1 MNKLKFLNHFLAIA
15 LCFCPLFSRSG
26 VLNVG
31 FDIDDTVLFSR
42 DVFLNIPKDKR
53 DPIDYGW
60 INTHDEGLSIYI
72 KPTVDLINYFIT
84 NGHNVFFITA
94 RPGTNGEVLATFLS
108 RGLNFPVMKNKNLFF
123 SPSERIDGK
132 SHTTKH
138 RIMKRLKLDLFYGDG
153 DSDIVASL
161 KAGVHPVRIVRHEK
175 SIIEYGPNYFGNTV
189 DGKTKKSP
197 YGVEDLNIFYS
208 GKVGMFGETIYP
220 IVWEGPQ

>member
-1 MNKLKFLNHFLAIA
+1 MNKSKLLNHFLVIV
-15 LCFCPLFSRSG
+15 LCSCSLFSRSG

-42 DVFLNIPKDKR
+42 DVFLSIPKDKR

-60 INTHDEGLSIYI
+60 INTHDDGLSIYI
-72 KPTVDLINYFIT
+72 KPTVDLKNYFIT

-108 RGLNFPVMKNKNLFF
+108 RGLNFPVKKNKNLFF

-138 RIMKRLKLDLFYGDG
+138 KIMKRLKLDLFYGDG